1 MYRCRSDVTKVVLR
15 STQDLICRRGYTNT
29 RRYYLSTYLPRSF
42 ERLMVLLMKRAKSS
56 AACRHV
62 LACAISEAG
71 TAKLTSQLM
80 HPILLLL
87 PPPSA
92 FRIISSIFPHTTA
105 TPLLFLSSQSAETR
119 WQADYCVTSFTMSE
133 FPESPQSET
142 FTPSSPFRP
151 PSILAST
158 PKASGASVRESS
170 AHADGHGGSTGA
182 STPPRQHIALT
193 EPPRPALPARLTA
206 TARGESHRSMS
217 EALRLARSRQ
227 EQEELLDDEEQA
239 DDDGCYPP
247 RKNDD
252 PRVPNPHGWLPVY
265 TSIHKIRRL
274 IVASIG
280 RFNPHISL
288 FSLGCAL
295 VLRLI
300 SFSVCAGGSL
310 RFFNRTCKG
319 VPLILEGPC
328 P

>member
-1 MYRCRSDVTKVVLR
+1 MSDFP
-15 STQDLICRRGYTNT
+15 Q
-29 RRYYLSTYLPRSF
+29 
-42 ERLMVLLMKRAKSS
+42 SS
-56 AACRHV
+56 PA
-62 LACAISEAG
+62 
-71 TAKLTSQLM
+71 
-80 HPILLLL
+80 
-87 PPPSA
+87 
-92 FRIISSIFPHTTA
+92 
-105 TPLLFLSSQSAETR
+105 
-119 WQADYCVTSFTMSE
+119 
-133 FPESPQSET
+133 SET

-151 PSILAST
+151 PSILSPA
-158 PKASGASVRESS
+158 PKASSASIRESS
-170 AHADGHGGSTGA
+170 AHADAITDSPGA

-193 EPPRPALPARLTA
+193 EPTRPALPARLTA

-280 RFNPHISL
+280 RFIHIFHYRCFHLVGHWCCAWFLALSL
-288 FSLGCAL
+288 
-295 VLRLI
+295 
-300 SFSVCAGGSL
+300 SVYAGGSL

-319 VPLILEGPC
+319 IPLILEGPC
-328 P
+328 PLDRRSIPPRTTQESSNEHQRHQTACRPLVRSR